1 VVGKEAFQ
9 SHMCKIFENVNFC
22 DIWDEDKH
30 KFGYSKWMVE
40 RLNDALYNTVPIL
53 GKYRKLQDVPMNQ
66 EELVAF
72 KTKVNSFS
80 NNTKDWSKKSQKTTH
95 WY

>member
-22 DIWDEDKH
+22 DIWDED
-30 KFGYSKWMVE
+30 
-40 RLNDALYNTVPIL
+40 NDALYNTVPIL